1 MNATTGP
8 VFLAAFEDPD
18 EVLEFAISIG
28 LYVFVVLVYG
38 GAKSI
43 A

>member
-28 LYVFVVLVYG
+28 PRRG
-38 GAKSI
+38 RRAST
-43 A
+43 

>member
-28 LYVFVVLVYG
+28 LYVFVVL
-38 GAKSI
+38 SRRRLR
-43 A
+43 